1 MEVWEAKNPWMFE
14 RFELREDSCGPG
26 RQRGGLGVDM
36 FFHMLDDCWL
46 TCGVE
51 RSQNNPWGLLGGGE
65 ARPNR
70 AAIRHPDGS
79 RETLIK
85 ATGAKVP
92 KGSTF
97 ELSTGGGGGYGPPD
111 ERDPEAI
118 AADVRA
124 GYISEEHARNHY
136 PQYRSGDT

>member
-1 MEVWEAKNPWMFE
+1 
-14 RFELREDSCGPG
+14 
-26 RQRGGLGVDM
+26 
-36 FFHMLDDCWL
+36 MLDDCWL
-46 TCGVE
+46 TCGIE

-70 AAIRHPDGS
+70 ASIRYADGS
-79 RETLIK
+79 REALIK

-124 GYISEEHARNHY
+124 GYISEEYAREHY
-136 PQYRSGDT
+136 PQYRPSDT